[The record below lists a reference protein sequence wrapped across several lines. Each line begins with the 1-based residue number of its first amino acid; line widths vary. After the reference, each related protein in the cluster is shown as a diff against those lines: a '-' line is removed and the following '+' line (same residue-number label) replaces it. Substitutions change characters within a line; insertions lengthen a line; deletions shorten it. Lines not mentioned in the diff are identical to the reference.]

1 MTETNE
7 VVIYQA
13 EDGNAALEVQLDQD
27 TVWLS
32 QEQMAELFGREV
44 LQVITAYAYA
54 LATLD
59 RYDLNCSDRL
69 RRALLARDGRARSRP
84 VVRSFAKSGEK
95 R

>member
-1 MTETNE
+1 
-7 VVIYQA
+7 
-13 EDGNAALEVQLDQD
+13 
-27 TVWLS
+27 
-32 QEQMAELFGREV
+32 MAELFGREV
-44 LQVITAYAYA
+44 LQVITDYAYA